1 MARILLLLLFLL
13 PLSAAAQ
20 LDTLVYLTPTDI
32 RRPDQGNLRLRI
44 DALAFLRDNEY
55 KGRLVKGYT
64 LPGMWIEPALTYQ
77 PLKNLRLEL
86 GLHLLHYWGSN
97 RYPNYNYQTLATQ
110 NGTHRQSGFHCV
122 PVFRA
127 QLRPHRSVDVILG
140 TLYGK
145 ANHQLIQPLYSDEA
159 NLTSDPETGLQVIVR
174 RPHITLDTWVDWQT
188 FIFRGDD
195 RQESFA
201 YGLSARLQPLSI
213 KSATKLYFPVQAIFQ
228 HRGGEINPD
237 APDRQVKTW
246 LNAAVGA
253 GVTIPLRTRIPVA
266 LGFEA
271 DLAIFRQQA
280 GTAFPFQSGHGIYA
294 TATAQVSRFN
304 FRAAYWARDNFVTLY
319 GNPLYGT
326 MSIDED
332 ALTYRRPQTL
342 TFRAEYAQPLGSG
355 FSWGISAET
364 FATLPCTTAQT
375 ATSADNLPVTTLEH
389 RSTDLSFAAGIF
401 LRCRPSFLLK
411 KILSQ

>member
-1 MARILLLLLFLL
+1 MKHLLLLLLLFL
-13 PLSAAAQ
+13 PLTLRAQ

-32 RRPDQGNLRLRI
+32 SRPDQGNLRLRV

-64 LPGMWIEPALTYQ
+64 LPGMWLEPAVTYQ

-86 GLHLLHYWGSN
+86 GLHILHYWGTN
-97 RYPNYNYQTLATQ
+97 RYPNYNYQSLALQ

-127 QLRPHRSVDVILG
+127 QLRPHRSLDIVLG

-159 NLTSDPETGLQVIVR
+159 NLTSDPETGLQLLFHR
-174 RPHITLDTWVDWQT
+174 QHFTLDTWVDWQT

-201 YGLSARLQPLSI
+201 YGLSARVLPL
-213 KSATKLYFPVQAIFQ
+213 KTTTPATLYFPLQAIFQ

-253 GVTIPLRTRIPVA
+253 GVTLPLRTRTPVT
-266 LGFEA
+266 LGLEA
-271 DLAIFRQQA
+271 DLALFSQQC

-294 TATAQVSRFN
+294 TATAQIARFN
-304 FRAAYWARDNFVTLY
+304 LRAAYWARHNFVTLY

-326 MSIDED
+326 MSVDEQG
-332 ALTYRRPQTL
+332 LTYRHPQTL
-342 TFRAEYAQPLGSG
+342 TFRAEYAQPLGRG
-355 FSWGISAET
+355 FSWGVSAET
-364 FATLPCTTAQT
+364 FATLPATTALTTT
-375 ATSADNLPVTTLEH
+375 ADGSTTTTLEH
-389 RSTDLSFAAGIF
+389 RTTDLSFAAGIF

-411 KILSQ
+411 KIQCQ